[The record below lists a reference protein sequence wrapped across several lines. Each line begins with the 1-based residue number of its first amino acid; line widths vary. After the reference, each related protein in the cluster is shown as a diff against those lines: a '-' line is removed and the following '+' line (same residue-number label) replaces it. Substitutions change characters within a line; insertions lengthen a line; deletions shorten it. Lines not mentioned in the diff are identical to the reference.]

1 MILRVLA
8 VSMIGFTLAGCVS
21 SSGLSGDVY
30 SASEAKQVQSVTYG
44 TIVRAPY
51 RSRAATI
58 AMPSGPLAVRYWA
71 GSLETP
77 SAAVPDALWLRRQVR
92 SRAA

>member
-30 SASEAKQVQSVTYG
+30 SASEAKTGAERDLRYH
-44 TIVRAPY
+44 RAY
-51 RSRAATI
+51 A
-58 AMPSGPLAVRYWA
+58 
-71 GSLETP
+71 
-77 SAAVPDALWLRRQVR
+77 RRTDPER
-92 SRAA
+92 RR

>member
-30 SASEAKQVQSVTYG
+30 SASEAKQVQSVTCLLY
-44 TIVRAPY
+44 T
-51 RSRAATI
+51 SRC
-58 AMPSGPLAVRYWA
+58 V
-71 GSLETP
+71 
-77 SAAVPDALWLRRQVR
+77 
-92 SRAA
+92 

>member
-30 SASEAKQVQSVTYG
+30 SWQMARISSL
-44 TIVRAPY
+44 
-51 RSRAATI
+51 I
-58 AMPSGPLAVRYWA
+58 AMGM
-71 GSLETP
+71 G
-77 SAAVPDALWLRRQVR
+77 
-92 SRAA
+92 

>member
-44 TIVRAPY
+44 TIVHTRAVQ
-51 RSRAATI
+51 I
-58 AMPSGPLAVRYWA
+58 Q
-71 GSLETP
+71 
-77 SAAVPDALWLRRQVR
+77 SAEHSTANGCLL
-92 SRAA
+92 

>member
-30 SASEAKQVQSVTYG
+30 SASEAKQVQSVT
-44 TIVRAPY
+44 TAPSCIPARC
-51 RSRAATI
+51 RSKAAMT
-58 AMPSGPLAVRYWA
+58 AMPSVL
-71 GSLETP
+71 
-77 SAAVPDALWLRRQVR
+77 SAAQFWVD
-92 SRAA
+92 SS

>member
-30 SASEAKQVQSVTYG
+30 SASEAKQVQS
-44 TIVRAPY
+44 AE
-51 RSRAATI
+51 RSPHNFPKA
-58 AMPSGPLAVRYWA
+58 
-71 GSLETP
+71 
-77 SAAVPDALWLRRQVR
+77 
-92 SRAA
+92 